1 MLWTSIKYSLICCA
15 FPISPMA
22 HPEFV
27 SDWHAEGIPLS
38 TGNECPKKKVDA
50 CASATANQLEE
61 FFFDTTPERSAA

>member
-1 MLWTSIKYSLICCA
+1 
-15 FPISPMA
+15 MA

-50 CASATANQLEE
+50 CAAATTNEVKE
-61 FFFDTTPERSAA
+61 FFFDTTPEMPAT